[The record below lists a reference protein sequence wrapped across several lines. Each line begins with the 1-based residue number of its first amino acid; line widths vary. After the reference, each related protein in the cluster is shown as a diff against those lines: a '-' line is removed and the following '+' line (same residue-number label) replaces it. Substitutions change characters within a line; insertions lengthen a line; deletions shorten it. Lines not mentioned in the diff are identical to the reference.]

1 MKTIQTRRGRI
12 VALAGGLTLLAGGFA
27 VPATAQSLNSTT
39 GGNATTGA
47 TVGSNATA
55 PIIECAWALNDYNH
69 NWPAPT
75 TPPTVPAPVLMQYG
89 NDDSPN
95 VSAGSPCVDDGF
107 GQAKMTSNP
116 YTTKVID
123 VKPNAHDEPSEQFVE
138 LWGAITSNNAN
149 PSVYF
154 DVYHP
159 DGSLKKQ
166 IDAAKYADSSTPER
180 CEGPVGM
187 FNAAQSLTGQM
198 TYPAQTNMIGECKFQ
213 QKSFWYAAFG
223 ISKHQPNGLYK
234 VVLTAAAAGG
244 LKSTQTIYINVQGF
258 MNLEKDFTN
267 VSFGAVGINSHYTQN
282 GTGNFNFEGADLS
295 GNQMTSV
302 RNTGNTGVA
311 LGVRFASMCLT
322 TAASCSDAKRIDHF
336 DAKFGVGIL
345 ANLQSL
351 GNTSLASALLSYND
365 PATPGG
371 PNFLTDT
378 LPAALGPQHNFDL
391 DIKRTLCPNDVGKL
405 EFSIWT
411 ENIEGGTYDSGN
423 ATGIQLVARPNPI
436 CITDPSGG
444 QHVYP
449 ANLGTPQF
457 GNPPTPFSSTHWA
470 AA

>member
-1 MKTIQTRRGRI
+1 MIKTIQTRRGRI

-47 TVGSNATA
+47 TVGSGTTA

-69 NWPAPT
+69 NWNTTTAAPRR
-75 TPPTVPAPVLMQYG
+75 MQYG
-89 NDDSPN
+89 NDDSPS
-95 VSAGSPCVDDGF
+95 VGAGSPCVDDGF

-138 LWGAITSNNAN
+138 LWGGITSNNQN

-159 DGSLKKQ
+159 DGTLKKQ
-166 IDAAKYADSSTPER
+166 IDAAKYASAALDDEENPV
-180 CEGPVGM
+180 CDGPPGM
-187 FNAAQSLTGQM
+187 FAAANATGQITYGAQS
-198 TYPAQTNMIGECKFQ
+198 NMIGECRFQ

-223 ISKHQPNGLYK
+223 ISKHQPNGLYR

-267 VSFGAVGINSHYTQN
+267 VSFGSVGINSHYTQN
-282 GTGNFNFEGADLS
+282 GTGNFNFEGADLP

-345 ANLQSL
+345 PNLQSL
-351 GNTSLASALLSYND
+351 GDTSLATALLSYND
-365 PATPGG
+365 PAIPGG

-411 ENIEGGTYDSGN
+411 ENIEGGNYDSGN

-436 CITDPSGG
+436 CLTDQGK
-444 QHVYP
+444 VYP

-470 AA
+470 PIV